1 MRAVILAA
9 GYGGRMSP
17 LTNKTHKT
25 LLKVN
30 GNHIM
35 DLIIKS
41 LVSNNI
47 NDIIIVT
54 GYKEIN

>member
-1 MRAVILAA
+1 MKAVILAA

-17 LTNKTHKT
+17 LTKEINKT

-30 GNHIM
+30 GERIM

-41 LVSNNI
+41 LINNNI
-47 NDIIIVT
+47 KDIVIVT
-54 GYKEIN
+54 GYKK

>member
-1 MRAVILAA
+1 MKAVILAA

-17 LTNKTHKT
+17 LTKEIHKT

-30 GNHIM
+30 GDRIM

-41 LVSNNI
+41 LIYPGVSQFI
-47 NDIIIVT
+47 C
-54 GYKEIN
+54 